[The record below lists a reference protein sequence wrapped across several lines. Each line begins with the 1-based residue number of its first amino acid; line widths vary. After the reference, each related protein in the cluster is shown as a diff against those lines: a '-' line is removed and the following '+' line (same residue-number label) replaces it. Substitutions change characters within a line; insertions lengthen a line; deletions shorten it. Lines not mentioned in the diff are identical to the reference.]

1 MSDMN
6 DAFWHKGQR
15 NMVGSRCFSKGT
27 LAMHAST
34 KNDVKTTTAIGYSI
48 ANTGGIYSKAGTAQ
62 IDISALGGVHENNP
76 KIEYHDDSQ
85 PTARLTRQ
93 SAVGL
98 SLADDEH
105 VYILFTLD
113 ASGTVRVYAGEMVG
127 ITSTAKRPQLDLTA
141 EACFGQLYLK
151 NETGSAFVFGS
162 ANLDLSTGD
171 GVTATFT
178 DLSFPPSD

>member
-15 NMVGSRCFSKGT
+15 NMVGSRCYSKGT

-34 KNDVKTTTAIGYSI
+34 KNDVKTTGAVAYSI
-48 ANTGGIYSKAGTAQ
+48 ADTGVIYSKSATAQ
-62 IDISALGGVHENNP
+62 IDISGLGGVHQNNP

-85 PTARLTRQ
+85 TTARITRQ

-98 SLADDEH
+98 SVADDEH

-127 ITSTAKRPQLDLTA
+127 ITATAKRPQLDLSD

-151 NETGSAFVFGS
+151 NETGSAFVFGTTL
-162 ANLDLSTGD
+162 LDVSGT
-171 GVTATFT
+171 TATFS